1 MKAIGS
7 TSKAYALV
15 ATLLLAGV
23 GVTTGCQV
31 QVAGQTLPSA
41 YYLHD
46 DIQYFPKGPQMK
58 LQREADA
65 LKSYNESQRK
75 R

>member
-7 TSKAYALV
+7 TNSAFALA

-23 GVTTGCQV
+23 CVTTGCQV
-31 QVAGQTLPSA
+31 QVAGQTLPSP

-65 LKSYNESQRK
+65 LKAYNDGQTDR
-75 R
+75 

>member
-7 TSKAYALV
+7 TNSAFAIV

-23 GVTTGCQV
+23 CVTAGCQV
-31 QVAGQTLPSA
+31 QVAGQTLPSP

-65 LKSYNESQRK
+65 LKAHSDGQANR
-75 R
+75 